1 MLPFFFNIHNFITKF
16 FYKTKCNILKNPK
29 FTIDTNSYEFA
40 VLPYTSQEIK
50 ETIKYLETFNIQSLK
65 NLTVVAP
72 QKGTTCIFK
81 KVLSLPRVLSAV
93 QQSLRFLY

>member
-1 MLPFFFNIHNFITKF
+1 MDNIHNFITKF

-72 QKGTTCIFK
+72 QKATTCILK
-81 KVLSLPRVLSAV
+81 KVFSLHRILPAIQKSV
-93 QQSLRFLY
+93 QFLY